1 MHLSNF
7 VWILHQTPG
16 QVDLKCLQKPAFLL
30 EDEYS
35 GENIE
40 SKLKRIREKMKENGC
55 NAHILSSLD
64 DIAWL
69 FNIRG
74 NDIAYCP
81 LVLSYA
87 IVYNN
92 SVELFA
98 EQARNFLK
106 K

>member
-1 MHLSNF
+1 MDAMLIF
-7 VWILHQTPG
+7 YQ
-16 QVDLKCLQKPAFLL
+16 A
-30 EDEYS
+30 
-35 GENIE
+35 
-40 SKLKRIREKMKENGC
+40 
-55 NAHILSSLD
+55 LD

-98 EQARNFLK
+98 EQPESFLK
-106 K
+106 NIVNLFAENQIQDLSI

>member
-1 MHLSNF
+1 MDAMLIF
-7 VWILHQTPG
+7 Y
-16 QVDLKCLQKPAFLL
+16 QV
-30 EDEYS
+30 
-35 GENIE
+35 
-40 SKLKRIREKMKENGC
+40 
-55 NAHILSSLD
+55 LD

-98 EQARNFLK
+98 EQPENFLK
-106 K
+106 IIVNLFAENQSTRFIHMKIFIAWFQK

>member
-1 MHLSNF
+1 MDAMLIF
-7 VWILHQTPG
+7 Y
-16 QVDLKCLQKPAFLL
+16 QV
-30 EDEYS
+30 
-35 GENIE
+35 
-40 SKLKRIREKMKENGC
+40 
-55 NAHILSSLD
+55 LD

-98 EQARNFLK
+98 EQSENSLK
-106 K
+106 KLVNLLAENQSARFIRMRIFIAWFQK

>member
-1 MHLSNF
+1 MDAMLIF
-7 VWILHQTPG
+7 Y
-16 QVDLKCLQKPAFLL
+16 QV
-30 EDEYS
+30 
-35 GENIE
+35 
-40 SKLKRIREKMKENGC
+40 
-55 NAHILSSLD
+55 LD

-98 EQARNFLK
+98 EQPEIF
-106 K
+106 